1 MITKDILVK
10 NESGL
15 GSKQAAMLIQKV
27 SGYKSAIWI
36 EKEERKANAK
46 SLLGLL
52 SLGIANGMKIVI
64 RAEGED
70 EEQAAQ
76 ELENYFNS
84 GMGEAV

>member
-1 MITKDILVK
+1 MIMKDIVIK

-15 GSKQAAMLIQKV
+15 GSKQAAILIRKV
-27 SGYKSAIWI
+27 SHFKSMIWI
-36 EKEERKANAK
+36 EKDERKANAK

-52 SLGIANGMKIVI
+52 SLGIASGMKVII

-84 GMGEAV
+84 GMEEAV

>member
-15 GSKQAAMLIQKV
+15 GSKQAAILIQKV
-27 SGYKSAIWI
+27 SGFKSSIWI
-36 EKEERKANAK
+36 EREERKANAK

-52 SLGIANGMKIVI
+52 SLGISSGMKVVI

-76 ELENYFNS
+76 ELEQYFNS
-84 GMGEAV
+84 GMGEVI

>member
-1 MITKDILVK
+1 MLTRDIIIK

-27 SGYKSAIWI
+27 SNFKSVIWI
-36 EKEERKANAK
+36 EREERKANAK

-52 SLGIANGMKIVI
+52 SLGIAYGMKVVI

-70 EEQAAQ
+70 EELAVQ
-76 ELENYFNS
+76 EIEAYFNS
-84 GMGEAV
+84 GLGEAI